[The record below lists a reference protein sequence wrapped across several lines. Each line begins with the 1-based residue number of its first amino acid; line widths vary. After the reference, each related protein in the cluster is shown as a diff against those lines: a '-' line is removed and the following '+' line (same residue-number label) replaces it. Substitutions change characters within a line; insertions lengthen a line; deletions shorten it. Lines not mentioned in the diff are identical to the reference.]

1 MPQYLEGDLVLGI
14 SDVIPVPAAIDE
26 EIEKWTIFGQPV
38 AEVWFTTTEKI
49 HQIIEMGPIKN
60 VFNWGRKNSVYFL
73 MQPMGCCGVEMFVF
87 GAAPYD
93 SDRFGCI
100 PRNTPRQTDVMIIS
114 GYLTRKYLPVFKSL
128 WDQMPEPKWCVA
140 IGECAISGGPF
151 YDSYN
156 IIQNTADYF
165 PIDVFIPGCPPRPEQ
180 FLEGLMNLQEKI
192 KQRKD
197 KRGGY

>member
-1 MPQYLEGDLVLGI
+1 MGI
-14 SDVIPVPAAIDE
+14 SDVIPVPVAVDK
-26 EIEKWTIFGQPV
+26 EIENWTIFGQPV
-38 AEVWFTTTEKI
+38 VEVWFTTTEKV
-49 HQIIEMGPIKN
+49 HEIIEMSPIKN
-60 VFNWGRKNSVYFL
+60 IFNWGRKNSVYFL

-93 SDRFGCI
+93 CTRFGCM
-100 PRNTPRQTDVMIIS
+100 PRNTPRQCDVMIIS
-114 GYLTRKYLPVFKSL
+114 GYITRKYLPVIKNL
-128 WDQMPEPKWCVA
+128 WEQMVEPKWVIA

-180 FLEGLMNLQEKI
+180 FLEGLMALQEKI
-192 KQRKD
+192 KERKD
-197 KRGGY
+197 KRGY

>member
-1 MPQYLEGDLVLGI
+1 MGI
-14 SDVIPVPAAIDE
+14 SDVIPVPVAIDE
-26 EIEKWTIFGQPV
+26 ELEKWTIFGQPV
-38 AEVWFTTTEKI
+38 ADVWFTTTEKI

-60 VFNWGRKNSVYFL
+60 IFNWGRKNSVYFL

-100 PRNTPRQTDVMIIS
+100 PRNTPRQTDVMIMS
-114 GYLTRKYLPVFKSL
+114 GYITRKYLPVFKNL
-128 WDQMPEPKWCVA
+128 WEQMPEPKWCIA

-180 FLEGLMNLQEKI
+180 FLEGLMQLQEKI

-197 KRGGY
+197 KRGYY

>member
-1 MPQYLEGDLVLGI
+1 MGI
-14 SDVIPVPAAIDE
+14 SDVIPVPVAIDE

-60 VFNWGRKNSVYFL
+60 IFNWGRKNSVYFL

-114 GYLTRKYLPVFKSL
+114 GYLTRKYLPVFKNL
-128 WDQMPEPKWCVA
+128 WEQMPEPKWCIA

-180 FLEGLMNLQEKI
+180 FLEGLINLQEKI

-197 KRGGY
+197 KRGYY

>member
-1 MPQYLEGDLVLGI
+1 MVTANDYGRFDNAPGNKFVKLEARFDTFAIAEPANASRETLEGHLFAGHFE
-14 SDVIPVPAAIDE
+14 PA
-26 EIEKWTIFGQPV
+26 
-38 AEVWFTTTEKI
+38 
-49 HQIIEMGPIKN
+49 
-60 VFNWGRKNSVYFL
+60 
-73 MQPMGCCGVEMFVF
+73 VEMFVF

-114 GYLTRKYLPVFKSL
+114 GYLTRKYLPVFKNL
-128 WDQMPEPKWCVA
+128 WENMPEPKWCIA

-156 IIQNTADYF
+156 IIQNTGDYF
-165 PIDVFIPGCPPRPEQ
+165 PIDVYIPGCPPRPEQ
-180 FLEGLMNLQEKI
+180 FLEGLINLQEKI

-197 KRGGY
+197 LRDY

>member
-1 MPQYLEGDLVLGI
+1 LGI

-26 EIEKWTIFGQPV
+26 ELEKWTIFGQPV
-38 AEVWFTTTEKI
+38 ADVWFTTTEKI

-114 GYLTRKYLPVFKSL
+114 GYITRKYLPVFKSL
-128 WDQMPEPKWCVA
+128 WEQMPEPKWVIA

-180 FLEGLMNLQEKI
+180 FLEGLINLQEKI

-197 KRGGY
+197 KRGHY

>member
-1 MPQYLEGDLVLGI
+1 LGI

-26 EIEKWTIFGQPV
+26 ELEKWTIFGQPV
-38 AEVWFTTTEKI
+38 ADVWFTTTEKI

-114 GYLTRKYLPVFKSL
+114 GYITRKYLPVFKSL
-128 WDQMPEPKWCVA
+128 WEQMPEPKWVVA

-180 FLEGLMNLQEKI
+180 FLEGLINLQEKI

-197 KRGGY
+197 KRGYY

>member
-1 MPQYLEGDLVLGI
+1 MGI

-26 EIEKWTIFGQPV
+26 ELEKWTIFGQPV
-38 AEVWFTTTEKI
+38 ADVWFTTTEKI

-60 VFNWGRKNSVYFL
+60 IFNWGRKNSVYFL

-114 GYLTRKYLPVFKSL
+114 GYITRKYLPVFKSL
-128 WDQMPEPKWCVA
+128 WEQMPEPKWVVA

-197 KRGGY
+197 KRGYY

>member
-1 MPQYLEGDLVLGI
+1 MGI
-14 SDVIPVPAAIDE
+14 SDVIPVPVAIDK

-60 VFNWGRKNSVYFL
+60 IFNWGRKNSVYFL

-114 GYLTRKYLPVFKSL
+114 GYLTRKYLPVFKNL
-128 WDQMPEPKWCVA
+128 WEQMPEPKWCIA

-156 IIQNTADYF
+156 IVQNTGDYF

-180 FLEGLMNLQEKI
+180 FLEGLINLQEKI

-197 KRGGY
+197 RRDY

>member
-1 MPQYLEGDLVLGI
+1 MGI

-26 EIEKWTIFGQPV
+26 ELEKWTIFGQPV
-38 AEVWFTTTEKI
+38 ADVWFTTTEKI

-114 GYLTRKYLPVFKSL
+114 GYITRKYLPVFKSL
-128 WDQMPEPKWCVA
+128 WDQMPEPKWVVA

-197 KRGGY
+197 KRGYY

>member
-1 MPQYLEGDLVLGI
+1 MGI

-26 EIEKWTIFGQPV
+26 ELEKWTIFGQPV
-38 AEVWFTTTEKI
+38 ADVWFTTTEKI

-114 GYLTRKYLPVFKSL
+114 GYITRKYLPVFKSL
-128 WDQMPEPKWCVA
+128 WEQMPEPKWVIA

-180 FLEGLMNLQEKI
+180 FLEGLINLQEKI

-197 KRGGY
+197 KRGYY

>member
-1 MPQYLEGDLVLGI
+1 MGI
-14 SDVIPVPAAIDE
+14 SDVIPVPAAVDE
-26 EIEKWTIFGQPV
+26 ELEKWTIFGQPV
-38 AEVWFTTTEKI
+38 ADVWFTTTEKI

-60 VFNWGRKNSVYFL
+60 IFNWGRKNSVYFL

-114 GYLTRKYLPVFKSL
+114 GYITRKYLPVFKSL
-128 WDQMPEPKWCVA
+128 WEQMPEPKWVVA

-197 KRGGY
+197 KRGYY

>member
-1 MPQYLEGDLVLGI
+1 MGI
-14 SDVIPVPAAIDE
+14 SDVIPVPVALDD
-26 EIEKWTIFGQPV
+26 EIEKWTIWGRPI
-38 AEVWFTTTEKI
+38 ADVWFTTTENI
-49 HQIIEMGPIKN
+49 HRIIEMGPIKN
-60 VFNWGRKNSVYFL
+60 VINWGRKNSVYFL

-114 GYLTRKYLPVFKSL
+114 GYITRKYLPVIKNL
-128 WDQMPEPKWCVA
+128 WEHMLEPKWCVA
-140 IGECAISGGPF
+140 VGECAISGGPF

-165 PIDVFIPGCPPRPEQ
+165 PIDVFVPGCPPRPEQ
-180 FLEGLMNLQEKI
+180 FIEALRNLQEKI

-197 KRGGY
+197 LRGY

>member
-1 MPQYLEGDLVLGI
+1 LGI
-14 SDVIPVPAAIDE
+14 SDVIPIPVCVDE
-26 EIEKWTIFGQPV
+26 EIEKWSIFGQPV
-38 AEVWFTTTEKI
+38 ADVWFTTTEKI

-60 VFNWGRKNSVYFL
+60 IFNWGRKNSVYFL

-114 GYLTRKYLPVFKSL
+114 GYLTRKYLPVFKNL
-128 WDQMPEPKWCVA
+128 WEQMPEPKWVVA

>member
-1 MPQYLEGDLVLGI
+1 LGI
-14 SDVIPVPAAIDE
+14 SDVIPVPVAIDE

>member
-1 MPQYLEGDLVLGI
+1 MGI

-26 EIEKWTIFGQPV
+26 ELEKWTIFGQPV
-38 AEVWFTTTEKI
+38 ADVWFTTTEKI

-114 GYLTRKYLPVFKSL
+114 GYITRKYLPVFKSL
-128 WDQMPEPKWCVA
+128 WEQMPEPKWVVA

-180 FLEGLMNLQEKI
+180 FLEGLINLQEKI

-197 KRGGY
+197 KRGYY

>member
-1 MPQYLEGDLVLGI
+1 LGI
-14 SDVIPVPAAIDE
+14 SDVIPVPVAIDE
-26 EIEKWTIFGQPV
+26 ELEKWTIFGQPV
-38 AEVWFTTTEKI
+38 ADVWFTTTEKI

-60 VFNWGRKNSVYFL
+60 IFNWGRKNSVYFL

-114 GYLTRKYLPVFKSL
+114 GYFTRKYLPVFKNL
-128 WDQMPEPKWCVA
+128 WEQVPEPKWVIA

-180 FLEGLMNLQEKI
+180 FLEGLIQLQEKI

-197 KRGGY
+197 KRGYY

>member
-1 MPQYLEGDLVLGI
+1 LGI

-26 EIEKWTIFGQPV
+26 ELEKWTIFGQPV
-38 AEVWFTTTEKI
+38 ADVWFTTTEKI

-60 VFNWGRKNSVYFL
+60 IFNWGRKNSVYFL

-114 GYLTRKYLPVFKSL
+114 GYITRKYLPVFKSL
-128 WDQMPEPKWCVA
+128 WEQMPEPKWVVA

-180 FLEGLMNLQEKI
+180 FLEGLINLQEKI

-197 KRGGY
+197 KRGYY

>member
-1 MPQYLEGDLVLGI
+1 LGI
-14 SDVIPVPAAIDE
+14 SDVIPIPVAVDE
-26 EIEKWTIFGQPV
+26 ELEKWTIFGQPV
-38 AEVWFTTTEKI
+38 ADVWFTTTEKI

-60 VFNWGRKNSVYFL
+60 IFNWGRKNSVYFL

-114 GYLTRKYLPVFKSL
+114 GYLTRKYLPVFKNL
-128 WDQMPEPKWCVA
+128 WEQMPEPKWVVA

-180 FLEGLMNLQEKI
+180 FLEGLINLQEKI

-197 KRGGY
+197 MRGGY

>member
-1 MPQYLEGDLVLGI
+1 MGI
-14 SDVIPVPAAIDE
+14 SDVIPVPAAIDD

-38 AEVWFTTTEKI
+38 ADVWFTTTEKI

-60 VFNWGRKNSVYFL
+60 IFNWGRKNSVYFL

-114 GYLTRKYLPVFKSL
+114 GYITRKYLPVFKSL
-128 WDQMPEPKWCVA
+128 WDQMPEPKWVVA

-197 KRGGY
+197 KRGYY

>member
-1 MPQYLEGDLVLGI
+1 LGI
-14 SDVIPVPAAIDE
+14 SDVIPVPVAIDE

-60 VFNWGRKNSVYFL
+60 IFNWGRKNSVYFL

-128 WDQMPEPKWCVA
+128 WDQMPEPKWVVA

-156 IIQNTADYF
+156 IIQNTGDYF

-180 FLEGLMNLQEKI
+180 FLEGLINLQEKI

-197 KRGGY
+197 RRGGY

>member
-1 MPQYLEGDLVLGI
+1 MGI

-26 EIEKWTIFGQPV
+26 ELEKWTIFGQPV
-38 AEVWFTTTEKI
+38 ADVWFTTTEKI

-60 VFNWGRKNSVYFL
+60 IFNWGRKNSVYFL

-114 GYLTRKYLPVFKSL
+114 GYITRKYLPVFKSL
-128 WDQMPEPKWCVA
+128 WEQMPEPKWVVA

-180 FLEGLMNLQEKI
+180 FLEGLINLQEKI

-197 KRGGY
+197 KRGYY

>member
-1 MPQYLEGDLVLGI
+1 MGI

-26 EIEKWTIFGQPV
+26 ELEKWTIFGQPV
-38 AEVWFTTTEKI
+38 ADVWFTTTEKI

-60 VFNWGRKNSVYFL
+60 IFNWGRKNSVYFL

-114 GYLTRKYLPVFKSL
+114 GYITRKYLPVFKSL
-128 WDQMPEPKWCVA
+128 WDQMPEPKWVVA

-197 KRGGY
+197 KRGYY